1 MTEYHPYDSEPL
13 VMGVDAGGTRIRVA
27 VAGLE
32 GPVLGRGAG
41 GAGNALSVPVP
52 ELASHLH
59 EAIARAVHGEDVA
72 KRVRSVVAG
81 FAGAAPL
88 MVDPADVGRERARA
102 ALAAACAEA
111 GIAPDVTIEV
121 RSDVEVAF
129 ASGAGSAG
137 DGLVLVSGSGAVAGR
152 IAAGRLAWTADGNGR
167 LIDDAGSGF
176 WIGRGAMRAA
186 LRALDGRAPWTSL
199 VAAIAERLGV
209 SVEALRG
216 RGGLEAVALR
226 RALIREVTS
235 RGEFYLSTLCPLVTE
250 AAAEGDAVASRIL
263 DEAVE
268 ELITTL
274 RALRPEPGEPLVT
287 TGGLLA
293 PGGPLLKR
301 LTEAV
306 AALGLTPLPVEDGV
320 AGAIALARG

>member
-1 MTEYHPYDSEPL
+1 
-13 VMGVDAGGTRIRVA
+13 
-27 VAGLE
+27 
-32 GPVLGRGAG
+32 
-41 GAGNALSVPVP
+41 
-52 ELASHLH
+52 
-59 EAIARAVHGEDVA
+59 
-72 KRVRSVVAG
+72 
-81 FAGAAPL
+81 
-88 MVDPADVGRERARA
+88 
-102 ALAAACAEA
+102 
-111 GIAPDVTIEV
+111 
-121 RSDVEVAF
+121 
-129 ASGAGSAG
+129 
-137 DGLVLVSGSGAVAGR
+137 
-152 IAAGRLAWTADGNGR
+152 
-167 LIDDAGSGF
+167 
-176 WIGRGAMRAA
+176 
-186 LRALDGRAPWTSL
+186 
-199 VAAIAERLGV
+199 V